1 MEAQYADSFELRE
14 LWRKQGTI
22 GEDLMNGITL
32 ANYKEEGFSGDAA
45 SLFTLVKF
53 KKDGLEK
60 VELVKL
66 GWREFSKNVF
76 KKGAKSL
83 YSDSI
88 PERRGE
94 KTFTTK
100 PYMIY
105 CVACLLMFTASVSTT
120 ATLLIKARKKTCFF
134 ILKNISKNTLNLSQK
149 AVKL

>member
-1 MEAQYADSFELRE
+1 
-14 LWRKQGTI
+14 
-22 GEDLMNGITL
+22 MNGMTL
-32 ANYKEEGFSGDAA
+32 ADWKEEGFSGDAA

-66 GWREFSKNVF
+66 GWGEFSKNVF

-94 KTFTTK
+94 KNFYYK
-100 PYMIY
+100 ALYDILRSLPFDVY
-105 CVACLLMFTASVSTT
+105 CVRQMDSYLANKSTQ
-120 ATLLIKARKKTCFF
+120 KDMFF
-134 ILKNISKNTLNLSQK
+134 ILKNISKNTLDLSQK